1 MKKFLTVLLFM
12 KSSMGAAFS
21 LGVSAGAGYGSMTIK
36 ELIPETAATAPTDVV
51 MSGIMLQVG
60 VPMTITSFGPVNLV
74 AEPHLRILSLKS
86 KEYALEVSEGVD
98 PATFTSSYSGLQ
110 IGTGLGAKAMF
121 GPIGV
126 GAQLL
131 IDMPAS
137 SKVKLS
143 GTGVL
148 AGFSEATSKEGM
160 VLGFQGDASFQ
171 ISPALGIG
179 GFVAIGSSTVTV
191 SSSGSDSSA
200 KKASSMYFGAN
211 VSYSFGGGST
221 DTAAPADETKATK
234 KGTKKKKSKKKK
246 TKKADG
252 AAPAPTP

>member
-1 MKKFLTVLLFM
+1 MKKFLTVILFM

-98 PATFTSSYSGLQ
+98 PATFTSTYSGLQ
-110 IGTGLGAKAMF
+110 VGTGLGAKAMF

-160 VLGFQGDASFQ
+160 VIGFQGDASYQ
-171 ISPALGIG
+171 MSPALGIG

-211 VSYSFGGGST
+211 VSYSLGGGSK

-246 TKKADG
+246 TKKGDG
-252 AAPAPTP
+252 AAPPPAP

>member
-1 MKKFLTVLLFM
+1 MKKFLTVILFM

-21 LGVSAGAGYGSMTIK
+21 LGVSAGAGYGSMTVK

-60 VPMTITSFGPVNLV
+60 VPMTISSFGPVNLV
-74 AEPHLRILSLKS
+74 AEPHLKILSLKS

-98 PATFTSSYSGLQ
+98 PATFTSSYSGMQ
-110 IGTGLGAKAMF
+110 VGAGLGAKAMF

-171 ISPALGIG
+171 LSPALGIG

-191 SSSGSDSSA
+191 SSTGSESAA

-211 VSYSFGGGST
+211 VSYSFGGGSK
-221 DTAAPADETKATK
+221 DTVAPADETKATK

-246 TKKADG
+246 TKKGEG
-252 AAPAPTP
+252 ATPPPAP